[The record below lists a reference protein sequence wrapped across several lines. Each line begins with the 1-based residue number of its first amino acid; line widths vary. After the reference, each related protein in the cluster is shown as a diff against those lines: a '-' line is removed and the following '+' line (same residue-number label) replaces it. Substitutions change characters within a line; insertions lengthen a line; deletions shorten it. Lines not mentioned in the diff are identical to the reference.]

1 MRLKK
6 VPPTFKIILT
16 TETQDKIMKSDFKT
30 KLIAHMLNKKG
41 SEKGFTLIELLV
53 VIIIIGILAA
63 IALPSFL
70 NQASKAR
77 QSEAKTYVGSMNR
90 TQQAYYLEKQ
100 QFAANLQTLAVGIA
114 QTTENYGYG
123 VARNGPKTAS
133 GVSQSVNT
141 FGIPLATVGAIGT
154 GSVSDTVT
162 GGGAAPIKGYTG
174 GVNIATPVGT
184 TEATTLA
191 TLCEGALAPVN
202 GGNTT
207 NSGTGTNR
215 FVTFATNAAPV
226 CNVTIGTTL
235 LGFIAIN

>member
-1 MRLKK
+1 MR
-6 VPPTFKIILT
+6 
-16 TETQDKIMKSDFKT
+16 SDFKA

-100 QFAANLQTLAVGIA
+100 EFAPNLQTLAVGIA
-114 QTTENYGYG
+114 QTTANYGYG
-123 VARNGPKTAS
+123 IARNGGKAAA

-141 FGIPLATVGAIGT
+141 FGVPGAGANTVTAGTLA
-154 GSVSDTVT
+154 VSDTLT
-162 GGGAAPIKGYTG
+162 GTTSSPIKGYTG
-174 GVNIATPVGT
+174 GVNIATPPGT

-191 TLCEGALAPVN
+191 TLCEAALAPVN
-202 GGNTT
+202 SGNTT
-207 NSGTGTNR
+207 NVAVGTAR
-215 FVTFATNAAPV
+215 FVTFATDAAPT
-226 CNVTIGTTL
+226 CNVTVTTTL